1 MHDSLGYM
9 YLLSEWSY
17 YLLVTHQAE
26 TNSDPCIKMCPR
38 VSAPL
43 CDTNGQT
50 HSNPCEFENK
60 QCDDPTVEIAH
71 DGQCT
76 GMCHPCR
83 WMIYL

>member
-1 MHDSLGYM
+1 
-9 YLLSEWSY
+9 
-17 YLLVTHQAE
+17 
-26 TNSDPCIKMCPR
+26 MCPR

-83 WMIYL
+83 